1 MEGDDLM
8 ADRQTSVTMARFIG
22 KDTKLGREIMM
33 EPRYARYRNWL
44 GKVIQVELGT
54 AEFLPDSATE
64 TRVQIT
70 LAWGET
76 AMVRSAHITGLTAAD
91 LEVMY
96 RAALDKRFPTS
107 RVPTA
112 PAKEEVAPPA

>member
-8 ADRQTSVTMARFIG
+8 ADGQMRVGRFIG

-64 TRVQIT
+64 TRVEIT

-76 AMVRSAHITGLTAAD
+76 AMVRSAHIAGLAAAD

-96 RAALDKRFPTS
+96 RAALDRRFPTT
-107 RVPTA
+107 RVGSATK
-112 PAKEEVAPPA
+112 KEEVAPPA